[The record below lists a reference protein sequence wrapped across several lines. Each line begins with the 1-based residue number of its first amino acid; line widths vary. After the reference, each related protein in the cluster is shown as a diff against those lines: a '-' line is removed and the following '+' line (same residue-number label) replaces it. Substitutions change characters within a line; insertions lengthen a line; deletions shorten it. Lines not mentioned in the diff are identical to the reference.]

1 MKITIEHVG
10 FLKIEGVTQGA
21 VMEFPEG
28 TTVAQVLDHFE
39 LKAAWR
45 KYIIPIVNGERS
57 PQERVLK
64 DGDRLFIFL
73 PVGGG

>member
-10 FLKIEGVTQGA
+10 FLKIDGVKPGA
-21 VMEFPEG
+21 VVEFPEG
-28 TTVAQVLDHFE
+28 TTVAEVLDHFE
-39 LKAAWR
+39 LKAGWR

-57 PQERVLK
+57 SQERVLA